1 MVPGAVEAD
10 SRGSTEASCNATPV
24 THRVPNVSLTNLSRN
39 WAHVGKLWVGYTL
52 ADSAF
57 VSDPTGQKIAWW
69 RDRGSAF
76 GKLRVTG
83 KRLDAD
89 APSLTARIPSG
100 YTKTW
105 GFQSSAL
112 YFPTP
117 GCWRVVARV
126 GPTQRYVF
134 VIEVVPRADGTP

>member
-1 MVPGAVEAD
+1 M
-10 SRGSTEASCNATPV
+10 
-24 THRVPNVSLTNLSRN
+24 
-39 WAHVGKLWVGYTL
+39 GYTL
-52 ADSAF
+52 AHSAF

-69 RDRGSAF
+69 REKGSAF

-89 APSLTARIPSG
+89 APSLRVRIPSG

-105 GFQSSAL
+105 GFQSSTL

-117 GCWRVVARV
+117 GCWQLVARV
-126 GPTQRYVF
+126 GLTQRYVF
-134 VIEVVPRADGTP
+134 VIEVVLLADGTP